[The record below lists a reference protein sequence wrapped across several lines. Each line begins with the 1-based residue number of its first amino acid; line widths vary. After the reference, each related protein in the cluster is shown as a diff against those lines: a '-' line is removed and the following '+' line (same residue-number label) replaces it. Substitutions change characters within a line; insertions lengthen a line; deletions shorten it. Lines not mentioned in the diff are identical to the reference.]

1 MFPKKTLVGAEEL
14 SNSWDKVNFQ
24 NRSFQIKLFF
34 LIKHFSK
41 VENVSVLE
49 PKTAHDRIQ
58 GSTPEDSENVSV
70 RIFFFEVLKNR
81 F

>member
-1 MFPKKTLVGAEEL
+1 VFPKKTLVGAEEL

-41 VENVSVLE
+41 VENVSVL
-49 PKTAHDRIQ
+49 
-58 GSTPEDSENVSV
+58 STLEDSEMLVSEF
-70 RIFFFEVLKNR
+70 FFFEVLKNR